1 MTREAD
7 MIDRCRMILDVDTGI
22 DDALAIFYALHRP
35 GIALEAVTTVFGNI
49 DVAGATRNTLQI
61 LELAGRT
68 DLPVAAGAAQSLTR
82 PFVRAAAHIHGANGV
97 GDVILPE
104 PSARPRDEHA
114 SDLIIRLARAYPGA
128 ITLCPVGPLTN
139 VALALARAPEI
150 ATLLRGIVV
159 MGSTLFHPGVPGIP
173 SPMADANFWNDP
185 EAARIVLR
193 SGARITLVGM
203 DVTMQTLLTP
213 AMTDA
218 IAAAGPTAATMM
230 RIARFYVDAYCRQ
243 YPGIAGCALHDP
255 LAVAVAEDASLVT
268 TDAMQVD
275 VELAGE
281 LTRGQLVADRRRT
294 GATRPNAQVCVAV
307 DVPRFTRRFTDAMRG
322 ADVGRVNPPE

>member
-1 MTREAD
+1 MPES
-7 MIDRCRMILDVDTGI
+7 CRMILDVDTGI
-22 DDALAIFYALHRP
+22 DDALAIHYALNRP
-35 GIALEAVTTVFGNI
+35 GIVLEAVTTVFGNI

-61 LELAGRT
+61 LQLAGRS
-68 DLPVAAGAAQSLTR
+68 DIPVAAGAAQSLTR
-82 PFVRAAAHIHGANGV
+82 AYVRGAAHIHGANGI

-104 PSARPRDEHA
+104 PAARPRDEHA
-114 SDLIIRLARAYPGA
+114 SDLIIRLARAHPGA

-139 VALALARAPEI
+139 VALALARAPDI
-150 ATLLRGIVV
+150 AALLRGIVV
-159 MGSTLFHPGVPGIP
+159 MGGTLYHPGVPGIP

-193 SGARITLVGM
+193 SGAAITLVGM

-218 IAAAGPTAATMM
+218 IAGTGPRAATMM
-230 RIARFYVDAYCRQ
+230 RIARFYVDAYRRQ
-243 YPGIAGCALHDP
+243 YPAIAGCALHDP

-268 TDAMQVD
+268 TQAMQAD

-281 LTRGQLVADRRRT
+281 LTRGQLVTDRRAT
-294 GATRPNAQVCVAV
+294 GTARPNAAVCIAV
-307 DVPRFTRRFTDAMRG
+307 DVPRFTERFAAAMRDVADPARQNG
-322 ADVGRVNPPE
+322 AVRTP